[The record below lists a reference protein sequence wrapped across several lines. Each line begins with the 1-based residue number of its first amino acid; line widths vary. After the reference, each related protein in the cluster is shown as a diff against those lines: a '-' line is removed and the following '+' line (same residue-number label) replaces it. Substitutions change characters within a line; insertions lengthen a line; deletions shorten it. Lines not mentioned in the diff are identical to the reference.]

1 MKGVL
6 TMGKY
11 FGTDGIRG
19 VAGKLLD
26 TTLAHNV
33 GLGLSKAFEEKSVVI
48 GKDTRESGDMLAM
61 ALASGAMRSGMDVLY
76 AGTVSTPMI
85 AHYAKKKHMIGI
97 MITASHNPYADNG
110 IKVID
115 KGYKMSEESEL
126 IIESFIDEPK
136 APAVDHFGRFTVTGD
151 VLDEYKAL
159 FDSLGFPKMN
169 LNVCYDSANGSTYEV
184 ANDILVPLVDNT
196 EQVHASPDG
205 TNINESCGSMHIE
218 AIQEAVSEKGCD
230 IGFSFDGDGD
240 RVLAV
245 DHTGKLYDGD
255 MLLYVLATHMK
266 EEGTL
271 SKDTV
276 VLTKMSNP
284 GIVKA
289 FNDAGIKV
297 VRTDV
302 GDRNVSLEMQKHGYA
317 LGGENSG
324 HIIMRDTLQTG
335 DGVLV
340 AAKVMEVLNKKRRS
354 IDTVCENVEIYPQTM
369 ENIHDID
376 TSLADTKKTQK
387 AVKDTLKRLGKDSL
401 VLIRKSGTEPVIRVT
416 VSHRDRETVDRTI
429 DSLKAII
436 LEQKERDK
444 DE

>member
-1 MKGVL
+1 MKGAPP
-6 TMGKY
+6 MGKY

-26 TTLAHNV
+26 TPLAYNV
-33 GLGLSKAFEEKSVVI
+33 GLALNKAFKSKTVVI
-48 GKDTRESGDMLAM
+48 GKDTRESGDMLAL
-61 ALASGAMRSGMDVLY
+61 ALASGAMRGGMDVLY

-85 AHYAKKKHMIGI
+85 AHYAKEKAMIGI
-97 MITASHNPYADNG
+97 MITASHNPYEDNG

-115 KGYKMSEESEL
+115 QGYKMSEASEK
-126 IIESFIDEPK
+126 IIESFIE
-136 APAVDHFGRFTVTGD
+136 APTTLSPTEFGRFTSNDDVTKT
-151 VLDEYKAL
+151 YKTLYETLAI
-159 FDSLGFPKMN
+159 SKMN
-169 LNVCYDSANGSTYEV
+169 LNVCYDSANGSTYSI
-184 ANDILVPLVDNT
+184 ANEILKPLVDNA
-196 EQVHASPDG
+196 EQIHATPNG
-205 TNINESCGSMHIE
+205 KNINELCGSMHIE
-218 AIQEAVSEKGCD
+218 AIQQAVVEKSCD

-240 RVLAV
+240 RVLGV
-245 DHTGKLYDGD
+245 DHTGKVYDGD
-255 MLLYVLATHMK
+255 LLLYVLATDMK
-266 EEGTL
+266 KEGTL

-302 GDRNVSLEMQKHGYA
+302 GDRNVSLEMQKNGYA

-324 HIIMRDTLQTG
+324 HIIMRDYLQTG
-335 DGVLV
+335 DGLLV
-340 AAKVMEVLNKKRRS
+340 ATKVMDVINKARRPIDKLCETVEV
-354 IDTVCENVEIYPQTM
+354 YPQVM
-369 ENIHDID
+369 ENIRDID

-387 AVKDTLKRLGKDSL
+387 AVKDTLKTLGKDSL

-416 VSHRDRETVDRTI
+416 VSHRDRDTVDETI
-429 DSLKAII
+429 TKLKTII
-436 LEQKERDK
+436 LEQQEGIT